1 MIEWLA
7 VGGNVIYFFESIQS
21 STCNTFR
28 ADMCWP
34 THLAVIQSTAPVG
47 ELYGQ
52 PVTGGLNHSG
62 SLMLILLL
70 ARSNHVP
77 PEFS

>member
-1 MIEWLA
+1 MSL
-7 VGGNVIYFFESIQS
+7 
-21 STCNTFR
+21 
-28 ADMCWP
+28 P
-34 THLAVIQSTAPVG
+34 THLVVIQSTAPVG